1 MWHNCFYFI
10 LVTCKWVVFQNC
22 KEILSSSLF
31 WKKSGYVFA
40 PNTRT
45 EIFLTLLCCWWCK
58 KTLNLIVF
66 LPPFLLFINKYCLP
80 KHNNRWTGRE
90 SYWSNFYFDSQV
102 VSLSVIHMICAILL
116 GIGKYLNEY
125 YFHFTQKQIYLPW
138 ST

>member
-1 MWHNCFYFI
+1 M
-10 LVTCKWVVFQNC
+10 
-22 KEILSSSLF
+22 
-31 WKKSGYVFA
+31 
-40 PNTRT
+40 
-45 EIFLTLLCCWWCK
+45 FLPQIPGLRFFSPCCVAGDVK

-80 KHNNRWTGRE
+80 KHNIQWTGRE

-125 YFHFTQKQIYLPW
+125 YFHFTQKQIYLP
-138 ST
+138 